1 MWKRKPVCMET
12 LFDEALKYDER
23 YLEAAIHAVELYDS
37 YDQARGRIREFL
49 SRKSQWDFKA
59 TNPHSKRIW
68 FEGLIDSYLNSNLRD
83 MRPEG
88 EQEGDPKFKCGMIT
102 FTHSDWVCTD
112 VDFKFDLEKA
122 KQKVR
127 NALSGMTFIACF
139 EAAYYVNE
147 KVTKDGMTGSL
158 VSFHCHAIVWTSSTF
173 KLKRARMLS
182 KSRFKPILGCK
193 SAVRLDVIKSAEDV
207 CGTIRYMTKMPFY
220 GYRTVVENGKTK
232 QKKAHLSDR
241 QKYKLINAMGAYD
254 LLDLWLA
261 GGQGAEL
268 MAGTKRHVSRRRRE
282 RLSGRPKLTS
292 RESFSLYRS
301 SPKHIRF

>member
-1 MWKRKPVCMET
+1 MWKRKPVRMET

-37 YDQARGRIREFL
+37 YDQARERIREFL
-49 SRKSQWDFKA
+49 SRKSKWDFKA

-68 FEGLIDSYLNSNLRD
+68 FEGLIDSYLNSNLKD

-88 EQEGDPKFKCGMIT
+88 EREDEPRYKCGMIT

-147 KVTKDGMTGSL
+147 EVTKDGKTGNL
-158 VSFHCHAIVWTSSTF
+158 VSFHCHALVWASSKF
-173 KLKRARMLS
+173 KLKRARMFS

-193 SAVRLDVIKSAEDV
+193 SAVRLDVIKSAEDA
-207 CGTIRYMTKMPFY
+207 CATIRYMTKMPFY
-220 GYRTVVENGKTK
+220 GYRTVVEGGKTK
-232 QKKAHLSDR
+232 QKKAKLSSR
-241 QKYKLINAMGAYD
+241 QNYKLVNAMAAYD

-268 MAGTKRHVSRRRRE
+268 MAGTTKSINRRRRE
-282 RLSGRPKLTS
+282 RSSGGPKLTS
-292 RESFSLYRS
+292 RESFPLYRS
-301 SPKHIRF
+301 SSGNPRF

>member
-1 MWKRKPVCMET
+1 MWKRKPVRMET
-12 LFDEALKYDER
+12 LFDEALRYDER

-37 YDQARGRIREFL
+37 YDQARERIREFL

-68 FEGLIDSYLNSNLRD
+68 FEGLIDSYLNSNLKD

-88 EQEGDPKFKCGMIT
+88 EREDEPRYKCGMIT

-112 VDFKFDLEKA
+112 VDFKFDLERA

-147 KVTKDGMTGSL
+147 EVTKDGKTGKL
-158 VSFHCHAIVWTSSTF
+158 VSFHCHALVWASSKF
-173 KLKRARMLS
+173 KLKRARMFS

-193 SAVRLDVIKSAEDV
+193 SAVRLDVIKSAEGV
-207 CGTIRYMTKMPFY
+207 CATIRYMTKMPFY
-220 GYRTVVENGKTK
+220 GYRIVVEGGKTK
-232 QKKAHLSDR
+232 QKKAKLSSR
-241 QKYKLINAMGAYD
+241 QNYKLINAMAAYD

-261 GGQGAEL
+261 GGEGAEL
-268 MAGTKRHVSRRRRE
+268 MAGTTKSINRRRRE
-282 RLSGRPKLTS
+282 RSSGGPKLTS
-292 RESFSLYRS
+292 RESFPLYRLS
-301 SPKHIRF
+301 SGNLRF

>member
-23 YLEAAIHAVELYDS
+23 YLEAAVHAVELYDS
-37 YDQARGRIREFL
+37 YDQARERIREFL
-49 SRKSQWDFKA
+49 SRKSRWDFKA
-59 TNPHSKRIW
+59 TNLYSKQIW
-68 FEGLIDSYLNSNLRD
+68 FHGLIGSYLNSNLRD

-88 EQEGDPKFKCGMIT
+88 EREDEPRFKCGMIT
-102 FTHSDWVCTD
+102 FTHGDWVCAD

-127 NALSGMTFIACF
+127 NALAGMTFIACF

-147 KVTKDGMTGSL
+147 KVTKNGKTGNL
-158 VSFHCHAIVWTSSTF
+158 VSFHYHAIVWASSTF
-173 KLKRARMLS
+173 RLKKVRMFS
-182 KSRFKPILGCK
+182 KSRFKPILRCK

-241 QKYKLINAMGAYD
+241 QKYKIISAMGAYD
-254 LLDLWLA
+254 MIDLWLA
-261 GGQGAEL
+261 GGKGAEL
-268 MAGTKRHVSRRRRE
+268 LAGTKISINRRRRE
-282 RLSGRPKLTS
+282 RLSGRPKLVS
-292 RESFSLYRS
+292 RESLSLHRS
-301 SPKHIRF
+301 SSDHFRF